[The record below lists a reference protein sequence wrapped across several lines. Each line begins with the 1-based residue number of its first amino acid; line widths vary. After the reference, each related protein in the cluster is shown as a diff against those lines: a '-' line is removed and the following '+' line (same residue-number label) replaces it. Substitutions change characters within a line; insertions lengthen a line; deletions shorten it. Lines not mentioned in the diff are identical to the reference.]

1 MDTKIFKNNFLTLK
15 AIIFDIDGVIVDTEF
30 LQAQFIENIKEHD
43 RTLTAFEHA
52 EVVGKSLSEISE
64 IVKKLSDSSLPLEEI
79 KQCYFDFFKQLFS
92 TEDYRSIFRMDIG
105 KIIKFAK
112 LNQIKLAV
120 ASSSRLEHI
129 QNILTE
135 CGIIQRFDFIMSGE
149 QFRYRKPDQTIYCY
163 TLEN

>member
-1 MDTKIFKNNFLTLK
+1 MDTKIFKNNFSTLK
-15 AIIFDIDGVIVDTEF
+15 AVIFDMDGLIVDTEF
-30 LQAQFIENIKEHD
+30 LQSWFIENIKEHD
-43 RTLTAFEHA
+43 RTLTVLEHA
-52 EVVGKSLSEISE
+52 EVVSNSLSEISE

-105 KIIKFAK
+105 KIIEIAK

-120 ASSSRLEHI
+120 TSSSHLEHI

-135 CGIIQRFDFIMSGE
+135 SGIIQRFDFIISSE
-149 QFRYRKPDQTIYCY
+149 QFRCRKPDQTIYCY